1 MNQIYK
7 NNLPVSE
14 RVTEIIKQKGLK
26 QIYIAQQ
33 MGISCQ
39 DLSYMLN
46 GRKLIKAYDI
56 PKLARALGVDPNTL
70 FSFDTKKGDKNAE

>member
-26 QIYIAQQ
+26 QTYIAQQ

-70 FSFDTKKGDKNAE
+70 FSESR

>member
-70 FSFDTKKGDKNAE
+70 FSESR